1 MPPYFNVL
9 FRYILDLLLSVT
21 EDEVQWCRAMY
32 HLRNLFW
39 PGGQFDTSQRERL
52 SEQES
57 IQLKCQAQ
65 KVIKEFF
72 PSEWYTLHY
81 TQTCMHAHA
90 GLQVLYMELHT
101 TDHI

>member
-1 MPPYFNVL
+1 MPYYVL
-9 FRYILDLLLSVT
+9 FRYIIDLLLSVT

-39 PGGQFDTSQRERL
+39 PGGQFDTSQKERL

-65 KVIKEFF
+65 KVIKDFF
-72 PSEWYTLHY
+72 PSECDKHIDMHMRNVTKYPVCLHKPNR
-81 TQTCMHAHA
+81 MH
-90 GLQVLYMELHT
+90 
-101 TDHI
+101 